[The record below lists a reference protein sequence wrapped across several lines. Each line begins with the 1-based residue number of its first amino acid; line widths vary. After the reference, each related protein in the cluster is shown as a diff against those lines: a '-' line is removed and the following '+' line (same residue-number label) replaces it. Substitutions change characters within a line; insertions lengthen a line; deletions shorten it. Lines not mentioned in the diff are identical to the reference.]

1 MTDESIK
8 NYDLEKTNFSD
19 IFAGYPPKF
28 QVTFGRGQFS
38 KSARALPKSPT
49 KPKPEEKTKT
59 ESDESDIDDNN
70 DECQQFAYQIVQILD
85 KKVVD
90 MSEEEFSIW
99 RDYCPDDEDKDMLFI
114 EAEGDKLIKKE
125 EREREKKRQMEE
137 KRKQA
142 EYLKELKKP
151 REDLECENLSE
162 LPKPVPVKSK
172 LSQDMFGDALMI
184 LEFVTNFGDLFDI
197 KSDFPN
203 GFNFNLLEN
212 ALFSKSCDSA
222 LCNLL
227 LFFLDS
233 IFKCYDEETFEDQN
247 GDSDTESLND
257 EELESE
263 EMSVESL
270 YQNPFGK
277 ANDRET
283 FVDMAENLN
292 ILIKNIQGKSMIRIG
307 LDVYTISEMLRLYF
321 LTSGCRHSSKIKFW
335 YQQRGG
341 YTRMDESGIDFG
353 LREKTILKKLEETN
367 VFELEPGNIF
377 IS

>member
-1 MTDESIK
+1 MTDE
-8 NYDLEKTNFSD
+8 
-19 IFAGYPPKF
+19 
-28 QVTFGRGQFS
+28 
-38 KSARALPKSPT
+38 
-49 KPKPEEKTKT
+49 
-59 ESDESDIDDNN
+59 
-70 DECQQFAYQIVQILD
+70 
-85 KKVVD
+85 
-90 MSEEEFSIW
+90 EFRIW
-99 RDYCPDDEDKDMLFI
+99 RDYTPDEDDKEMFYI
-114 EAEGDKLIKKE
+114 ETEGDKIVKKE
-125 EREREKKRQMEE
+125 EKEREKKRQLEE

-162 LPKPVPVKSK
+162 LSKPVPIKSK
-172 LSQDMFGDALMI
+172 LSQEMFGDALMI

-247 GDSDTESLND
+247 GESDNESVH
-257 EELESE
+257 EEDLESE
-263 EMSVESL
+263 ELSVESL
-270 YQNPFGK
+270 YQDPFRK
-277 ANDRET
+277 ANDRESY
-283 FVDMAENLN
+283 VKMAENLN

-321 LTSGCRHSSKIKFW
+321 LTSGCKHTSRIKFW

-341 YTRMDESGIDFG
+341 YTRMDETGIDFG
-353 LREKTILKKLEETN
+353 LREKNILKKLEETN
-367 VFELEPGNIF
+367 VFELEPGKKKY
-377 IS
+377 